1 MFFPQKVKTCSK
13 LITNTCWIT
22 ELWMCSSSV
31 PSWSIH
37 DTGLSFYIPWNHEK
51 TRGFL
56 MFSGVQNET
65 SDMQWV
71 RTEIKPQ
78 CCSHPFNDNLEHI
91 RQINVGDHSFSTC
104 AKIFQKNKVTS
115 WHAHVLFPWYP
126 SLETCW
132 CARST
137 HKFPLL
143 KTEHLKKY
151 NHQIWR
157 IWLLI
162 LKGPRSIG

>member
-56 MFSGVQNET
+56 MFAGVQNET
-65 SDMQWV
+65 SSMQWL
-71 RTEIKPQ
+71 RTEIKLQ
-78 CCSHPFNDNLEHI
+78 CCSHPFNDNFEHI
-91 RQINVGDHSFSTC
+91 RHIHGGYHSFSAC
-104 AKIFQKNKVTS
+104 AKISQKSKVTF
-115 WHAHVLFPWYP
+115 WHAHELFPWYP
-126 SLETCW
+126 SLTTCTFVYPRVMQSLGYVW
-132 CARST
+132 
-137 HKFPLL
+137 LWL
-143 KTEHLKKY
+143 HLP
-151 NHQIWR
+151 Q
-157 IWLLI
+157 
-162 LKGPRSIG
+162 